1 MKKFR
6 LLFLIIAA
14 MLAGTQAGVA
24 QNWTGSTPTALK
36 SAAGNDINT
45 ESEEANFF
53 LYNVG
58 TGKFLTI
65 GGQWGTQAV
74 LKDVGLLLTLD
85 DSKQQYN
92 DRTNPNNTGD
102 EVYSIHTKY
111 SVFSTAKNYIQ
122 LMDGSTST
130 SLHDTGLW
138 YTDRTSDQVNKNE
151 ASQDLASFY
160 FHPIADGSKIY
171 NIYVRSNHDGIYDNK
186 RAYLVAPAKAV
197 NNTGVSLET
206 TAYDTPYSNTD
217 DKYAQWMLIPLSE
230 VRANFQ
236 MEAANATEQYPAD
249 GSYIIH
255 CQNFSRNNGDLNQWR
270 IGNVSAS
277 ATLNTDVYEK
287 KYFPENNNYMLAP
300 SENPFN
306 YYVGNG
312 YYVGDDG
319 SKASGYDRTKYYKD
333 GFNSGEDN
341 LMSSEGDSHQ
351 KNYGGYWTANIKGP
365 GTIWQQ
371 IYTPIKKAG
380 WYIVSCDGFTTATK
394 GNVYIFAA
402 TTTVNFDQT
411 GSVENFTPDSYNY
424 RSFNLKTTAPATYT
438 QAGIQLLEG
447 NNKKSVMLYIDP
459 QADEYKTGDNQYK
472 PVYLIMGVQA
482 TGETGTAGEDNPV
495 DAAAWTCIDN
505 FEVKFAGSQ
514 EKVIVL
520 DEDQISVDYINTQ
533 VNAISAADIAAGDTK
548 QYYTLCL
555 GRSITAG
562 QWSSLILPVNLTA
575 YQLKMG
581 FGQDTKL
588 SVKNDEP
595 QSSNSVIEF
604 VSVPLNVADNEVV
617 LKAGIPYIIKPS
629 NINYAGTDGDE
640 ATATPATSVDCI
652 DGDPWA
658 IGKHIEINQV
668 RLENILRSADIEK
681 GPYDCK
687 DGGSLTFNGTYTKQ
701 ENKIPHGSYLLS
713 GGKWFYMNLEGQE
726 TPYVKEV
733 KGFRT
738 WLQPDGSTQ
747 GNANI
752 QFSIDGVIDGDVTN
766 AIEGIENDINVNANS
781 NKVYNMNG
789 QLVRNGSTSLEGLPK
804 GVYIVNNKK
813 YIVK

>member
-24 QNWTGSTPTALK
+24 QNWTGLTPSQLK
-36 SAAGNDINT
+36 SNANGNIHTTAEN
-45 ESEEANFF
+45 ANFF

-65 GGQWGTQAV
+65 GGLWGTQAV

-85 DSKQQYN
+85 NKRNSA
-92 DRTNPNNTGD
+92 TSHTD
-102 EVYSIHTKY
+102 EIYSIHTKY
-111 SVFSTAKNYIQ
+111 SVSSKADNYLQ
-122 LMDGSTST
+122 LMDGSNST
-130 SLHDTGLW
+130 SNHDNGLW
-138 YTDRTSDQVNKNE
+138 YTDRATSLVDKDDVAK
-151 ASQDLASFY
+151 DLATFY
-160 FHPIADGSKIY
+160 FHPVDGNKY
-171 NIYVRSNHDGIYDNK
+171 NIYVKSNHDGTYYNK
-186 RAYLVAPAKAV
+186 RVYLVAPKEAT
-197 NNTGVSLET
+197 NNTGVSIAEESYNA
-206 TAYDTPYSNTD
+206 AYSTSDLN
-217 DKYAQWMLIPLSE
+217 AQWMLIPLSE

-249 GSYIIH
+249 GSYIIR

-270 IGNVSAS
+270 IGHVSAS
-277 ATLNTDVYEK
+277 ATLNTDVYK
-287 KYFPENNNYMLAP
+287 KTYFPENNNYMLAP
-300 SENPFN
+300 SANPFN

-319 SKASGYDRTKYYKD
+319 SSANGYDRRKYYKD
-333 GFNSGEDN
+333 GFNSGSGN
-341 LMSSEGDSHQ
+341 LMSSNGESHQ

-371 IYTPIKKAG
+371 IYTPITKAG
-380 WYIVSCDGFTTATK
+380 WYIVSCDGFTTAER

-402 TTTVNFDQT
+402 TTTMNFATDDVST
-411 GSVENFTPDSYNY
+411 FKAPDSYNY
-424 RSFNLKTTAPATYT
+424 RSFNLRSKAPATFT

-447 NNKKSVMLYIDP
+447 KNKKSVMLYIDP
-459 QADEYKTGDNQYK
+459 KDAVYNKK

-495 DAAAWTCIDN
+495 DANAWTCIDN
-505 FEVKFAGSQ
+505 FEVKYAGSQ
-514 EKVIVL
+514 DKVIVL
-520 DEDQISVDYINTQ
+520 DENQKNITYINDQ
-533 VNAISAADIAAGDTK
+533 VTAIKDADEKGNK
-548 QYYTLCL
+548 KFYYTLCL
-555 GRSITAG
+555 DRSIKAG
-562 QWSSLILPVNLTA
+562 QWSSLILPVDLTA

-581 FGQDTKL
+581 FGEDTKL
-588 SVKNDEP
+588 SVKNEKE

-617 LKAGIPYIIKPS
+617 LKAGTPYIIKPS
-629 NINYAGTDGDE
+629 NINYVGTDGDE
-640 ATATPATSVDCI
+640 TTTNPATSVDCI
-652 DGDPWA
+652 DGNKWA

-668 RLENILRSADIEK
+668 RLENTLESADVATH
-681 GPYDCK
+681 PYDCK
-687 DGGSLTFNGTYTKQ
+687 DGGSLTFNGTYTQ
-701 ENKIPHGSYLLS
+701 QDYKIPEGSYLLS
-713 GGKWFYMNLEGQE
+713 GGEWYYMTVPVN
-726 TPYVKEV
+726 TV

-738 WLQPDGSTQ
+738 WLQPNSANGS
-747 GNANI
+747 ANMQI
-752 QFSIDGVIDGDVTN
+752 SIDGVIDGNTTN
-766 AIEGIENDINVNANS
+766 SIEGIENDLNTAD

-804 GVYIVNNKK
+804 GIYIVNNKK

>member
-1 MKKFR
+1 MKKFK
-6 LLFLIIAA
+6 LLLWVFAA
-14 MLAGTQAGVA
+14 MLAGTQTSVA
-24 QNWTGSTPTALK
+24 QNWTGKTADDLK
-36 SAAGNDINT
+36 SATKGNINT
-45 ESEEANFF
+45 DSEDANFF

-65 GGQWGTQAV
+65 GGLWGTQAV

-85 DSKQQYN
+85 DPKQQYN
-92 DRTNPNNTGD
+92 QNDTGD

-111 SVFSTAKNYIQ
+111 SVFSTADNYIQ
-122 LMDGSTST
+122 LMDGTSST

-138 YTDRTSDQVNKNE
+138 YTDRTSDQVNKND

-171 NIYVRSNHDGIYDNK
+171 NIYVRSNHDGTYHNK
-186 RAYLVAPAKAV
+186 RAYLVAPPEAV
-197 NNTGVSLET
+197 NNTGVRLET
-206 TAYDTPYSNTD
+206 TAYKAAYSNT
-217 DKYAQWMLIPLSE
+217 DKYAQWMLIPLRE

-249 GSYIIH
+249 GSYIIR

-270 IGNVSAS
+270 VGHVSAS
-277 ATLNTDVYEK
+277 TTLNTDYAK

-300 SENPFN
+300 SANTFN

-319 SKASGYDRTKYYKD
+319 SKTNGYDRTKYYKD
-333 GFNSGEDN
+333 GFNSGRDN
-341 LMSSEGDSHQ
+341 LMSSDGESHQ

-371 IYTPIKKAG
+371 IYTPITKAG
-380 WYIVSCDGFTTATK
+380 WYIVSCDGFTTAEH

-402 TTTVNFDQT
+402 TTTMNFATDDVST
-411 GSVENFTPDSYNY
+411 FKAPDSYNY
-424 RSFNLKTTAPATYT
+424 RSFNLGSEAPATYT

-447 NNKKSVMLYIDP
+447 KNKKSVMLYIDP
-459 QADEYKTGDNQYK
+459 KDAVYNNK

-482 TGETGTAGEDNPV
+482 TGEEGTTFTQAVENT
-495 DAAAWTCIDN
+495 AWTCIDN

-520 DEDQISVDYINTQ
+520 DEDQTSVDYINTQ
-533 VNAISAADIAAGDTK
+533 VNAISAADNAAGDRK

-555 GRSITAG
+555 DRSITAG
-562 QWSSLILPVNLTA
+562 QWSSLILPVDLTA

-581 FGQDTKL
+581 FGEGTKL
-588 SVKNDEP
+588 SVKNKEV

-617 LKAGIPYIIKPS
+617 LKAGTPYIIKPS
-629 NINYAGTDGDE
+629 NINYVGTDGDE
-640 ATATPATSVDCI
+640 TTTNPATSVDCI
-652 DGDPWA
+652 DGKKWT

-668 RLENILRSADIEK
+668 RLENTLLNDIVVK

-766 AIEGIENDINVNANS
+766 AIEGIENGINVNANS

>member
-1 MKKFR
+1 MKKFK
-6 LLFLIIAA
+6 LLLWVFAA
-14 MLAGTQAGVA
+14 MLAGTQTSVA
-24 QNWTGSTPTALK
+24 QNWTGQTAETLK
-36 SAAGNDINT
+36 TATKDNINT
-45 ESEEANFF
+45 DSEDANFF

-65 GGQWGTQAV
+65 GGLWGTQAV

-85 DSKQQYN
+85 DSKQTYGYF
-92 DRTNPNNTGD
+92 NPNNTGD

-111 SVFSTAKNYIQ
+111 SVFSTADNYVQ
-122 LMDGSTST
+122 LMDGSSST
-130 SLHDTGLW
+130 SAHDTGLW
-138 YTDRTSDQVNKNE
+138 YTDRTTSQVNQSE

-171 NIYVRSNHDGIYDNK
+171 NIYVRSNHEGIYDNK
-186 RAYLVAPAKAV
+186 RAYLVAPADAV
-197 NNTGVSLET
+197 NNTGVSLAT
-206 TAYDTPYSNTD
+206 TAYNTAYSNTD

-249 GSYIIH
+249 GSYIIR

-270 IGNVSAS
+270 IGHVSAS
-277 ATLNTDVYEK
+277 ATLNTDVYK
-287 KYFPENNNYMLAP
+287 KDYFPENNNYMLAP
-300 SENPFN
+300 SANTFN

-319 SKASGYDRTKYYKD
+319 SSANGYDRTKYYKD
-333 GFNSGEDN
+333 GFNSGKEN
-341 LMSSEGDSHQ
+341 LMSSDGDSHQ

-371 IYTPIKKAG
+371 IYTPITKAG
-380 WYIVSCDGFTTATK
+380 WYIVSCDGFTTAK
-394 GNVYIFAA
+394 RGNVYIFAA
-402 TTTVNFDQT
+402 TTTMNFATDDV
-411 GSVENFTPDSYNY
+411 SKFKAPDSYNY
-424 RSFNLKTTAPATYT
+424 RSFNLGSTAPATYT

-459 QADEYKTGDNQYK
+459 KDAIYNNK

-482 TGETGTAGEDNPV
+482 TGEEGTTFTQAVEST
-495 DAAAWTCIDN
+495 AWTCIDN
-505 FEVKFAGSQ
+505 FEVKYAGSQ

-520 DEDQISVDYINTQ
+520 DEDQTSVNYINDQ
-533 VNAISAADIAAGDTK
+533 VTAIKAADEKGNKTF
-548 QYYTLCL
+548 YYTLCL
-555 GRSITAG
+555 DRSITVG
-562 QWSSLILPVNLTA
+562 QWSSLILPVDLTA

-588 SVKNDEP
+588 SVKNEKE

-617 LKAGIPYIIKPS
+617 LKAGTPCIIKPS
-629 NINYAGTDGDE
+629 NINYVGTDGDE
-640 ATATPATSVDCI
+640 ATTTPATSVDCI
-652 DGDPWA
+652 DGNTWA

-668 RLENILRSADIEK
+668 RLENTLESADVATH
-681 GPYDCK
+681 PYDCK
-687 DGGSLTFNGTYTKQ
+687 DGGSLTFNGTYTQ
-701 ENKIPHGSYLLS
+701 QDYKIPEGSYLLS
-713 GGKWFYMNLEGQE
+713 GGEWYYMTVPVN
-726 TPYVKEV
+726 TV

-738 WLQPDGSTQ
+738 WLQPNSANGS
-747 GNANI
+747 ANM
-752 QFSIDGVIDGDVTN
+752 QFSIDGVIDGNTTN
-766 AIEGIENDINVNANS
+766 SIEGIENDLNTAD

-804 GVYIVNNKK
+804 GIYIVNNKK

>member
-36 SAAGNDINT
+36 EAAGNDINT
-45 ESEEANFF
+45 TSEDANFF

-74 LKDVGLLLTLD
+74 LKDVGLLLTMD
-85 DSKQQYN
+85 KSIQTISN
-92 DRTNPNNTGD
+92 NNTGD
-102 EVYSIHTKY
+102 VVYSIHTKY
-111 SVFSTAKNYIQ
+111 SVDTKSNNYLQ
-122 LMDGSTST
+122 LMDGSNSTST
-130 SLHDTGLW
+130 HDEGIW
-138 YTDRTSDQVNKNE
+138 YTDRTNGVQIIDDR
-151 ASQDLASFY
+151 SQDFATFY
-160 FHPIADGSKIY
+160 FHNLGNNKY
-171 NIYVRSNHDGIYDNK
+171 NIYVMSNNDADPKDVEGWTDNYKSK
-186 RAYLVAPAKAV
+186 RIYLVAPSGAI
-197 NNTGVSLET
+197 NNTAITSGVTADMS
-206 TAYDTPYSNTD
+206 TAYSATD
-217 DKYAQWMLIPLSE
+217 ANAQWMLIPLSE
-230 VRANFQ
+230 VRDNFQ
-236 MEAANATEQYPAD
+236 MVAANATEQYPAD
-249 GSYIIH
+249 GSYIIRA
-255 CQNFSRNNGDLNQWR
+255 QNFSRNNEDLSQWR
-270 IGNVSAS
+270 IGHISEGKNLSTGYDQS
-277 ATLNTDVYEK
+277 IFSGTNK
-287 KYFPENNNYMLAP
+287 MLAP
-300 SENPFN
+300 GAKVTINEEETN

-312 YYVGDDG
+312 YHVDDHDNSLFYDNTTKKMDA
-319 SKASGYDRTKYYKD
+319 SKD
-333 GFNSGEDN
+333 E
-341 LMSSEGDSHQ
+341 SHQ
-351 KNYGGYWTANIKGP
+351 KLYGGYWTANIKGP

-380 WYIVSCDGFTTATK
+380 WYIVSCDGFTTAK
-394 GNVYIFAA
+394 QGNVYIFAA
-402 TTTVNFDQT
+402 TTTMNFATDDV
-411 GSVENFTPDSYNY
+411 SDFKDPDSYNY
-424 RSFNLKTTAPATYT
+424 RSFNLGSTAPATYT

-459 QADEYKTGDNQYK
+459 QADEYKTGENQYK

-482 TGETGTAGEDNPV
+482 TGETGTAGENNPV
-495 DAAAWTCIDN
+495 DATAWTCIDN
-505 FEVKFAGSQ
+505 FEVKYAGSQ
-514 EKVIVL
+514 DKVIVL
-520 DEDQISVDYINTQ
+520 DENQKDITYINDQ
-533 VNAISAADIAAGDTK
+533 VTAIKDADAKGNKTF
-548 QYYTLCL
+548 YYTLCL
-555 GRSITAG
+555 DRSITVG
-562 QWSSLILPVNLTA
+562 QWSSLILPVDLTA

-588 SVKNDEP
+588 SVKNEKE

-617 LKAGIPYIIKPS
+617 LKAGTPCIIKPS
-629 NINYAGTDGDE
+629 NINYVGTDANEAGTI
-640 ATATPATSVDCI
+640 TATSVDCI
-652 DGDPWA
+652 DGKTWA

-668 RLENILRSADIEK
+668 RLENELGSADIVT

>member
-1 MKKFR
+1 MMKKFR

-36 SAAGNDINT
+36 SAAGSDINT
-45 ESEEANFF
+45 DSEVANFF

-65 GGQWGTQAV
+65 GGLWGTQAV

-92 DRTNPNNTGD
+92 QGNPNDTGD

-111 SVFSTAKNYIQ
+111 SVFSKADNYVQ
-122 LMDGSTST
+122 LMDGSSST
-130 SLHDTGLW
+130 SLHDKDLW

-151 ASQDLASFY
+151 ASKDLASFY

-171 NIYVRSNHDGIYDNK
+171 NIYVRSNHDGRYNDK
-186 RAYLVAPAKAV
+186 RAYLVAPAEAV

-206 TAYDTPYSNTD
+206 TAYDTSYSNTD

-319 SKASGYDRTKYYKD
+319 SSTNGYDRRKYYKD
-333 GFNSGEDN
+333 GFNSGRDN
-341 LMSSEGDSHQ
+341 LMSSDGESHQ
-351 KNYGGYWTANIKGP
+351 ENYGGYWTANIKGP

-371 IYTPIKKAG
+371 IYTPITKAG

-402 TTTVNFDQT
+402 TTTMNFATDDV
-411 GSVENFTPDSYNY
+411 SDFKNPDSYNF
-424 RSFNLKTTAPATYT
+424 RSFNKGTTPPATYT
-438 QAGIQLLEG
+438 QAGKQLMEG
-447 NNKKSVMLYIDP
+447 NNNKKSVMLYIDP
-459 QADEYKTGDNQYK
+459 NDAVYNNK

-482 TGETGTAGEDNPV
+482 TGEEGTTFTEAVENT
-495 DAAAWTCIDN
+495 AWTCIDN

-520 DEDQISVDYINTQ
+520 DEDQASVDYINTQ
-533 VNAISAADIAAGDTK
+533 VNAISEADNAAGDTK

-588 SVKNDEP
+588 SVKSKEV
-595 QSSNSVIEF
+595 QFSNSVIEF

-617 LKAGIPYIIKPS
+617 LKAGTPYIIKPS

-652 DGDPWA
+652 DGEAWA

-668 RLENILRSADIEK
+668 RLENELRSAEIVT

-713 GGKWFYMNLEGQE
+713 GGKWFYMNLKGQE
-726 TPYVKEV
+726 TPYVEEV

>member
-24 QNWTGSTPTALK
+24 QNWTGLTPSQLK
-36 SAAGNDINT
+36 SNANGNIHTTAEN
-45 ESEEANFF
+45 ANFF

-65 GGQWGTQAV
+65 GGLWGTQAV

-85 DSKQQYN
+85 NKRNSA
-92 DRTNPNNTGD
+92 TSHTD
-102 EVYSIHTKY
+102 EIYSIHTKY
-111 SVFSTAKNYIQ
+111 SVSSKADNYLQ
-122 LMDGSTST
+122 LMDGSNST
-130 SLHDTGLW
+130 SNHDNGLW
-138 YTDRTSDQVNKNE
+138 YTDRATSLVDKDDVAK
-151 ASQDLASFY
+151 DLATFY
-160 FHPIADGSKIY
+160 FHPVDGNKY
-171 NIYVRSNHDGIYDNK
+171 NIYVKSNHDGTYYNK
-186 RAYLVAPAKAV
+186 RVYLVAPKEAT
-197 NNTGVSLET
+197 NNTCVSIAEESYNA
-206 TAYDTPYSNTD
+206 AYSTSDLN
-217 DKYAQWMLIPLSE
+217 AQWMLIPLSE

-249 GSYIIH
+249 GSYIIR

-270 IGNVSAS
+270 IGHVSAS
-277 ATLNTDVYEK
+277 ATLNTDVYK
-287 KYFPENNNYMLAP
+287 KTYFPENNNYMLAP
-300 SENPFN
+300 SANPFN

-319 SKASGYDRTKYYKD
+319 SSANGYDRTKYYKD
-333 GFNSGEDN
+333 GFNSGKNN
-341 LMSSEGDSHQ
+341 LMSSNGESHQ

-371 IYTPIKKAG
+371 IYTPITKAG
-380 WYIVSCDGFTTATK
+380 WYIVSCDGFTTAER

-402 TTTVNFDQT
+402 TTTMNFATDDVST
-411 GSVENFTPDSYNY
+411 FKAPDSYNY
-424 RSFNLKTTAPATYT
+424 RSFNLRSKAPATFT

-447 NNKKSVMLYIDP
+447 KNKKSVMLYIDP
-459 QADEYKTGDNQYK
+459 KDAVYNKK

-495 DAAAWTCIDN
+495 DANAWTCIDN
-505 FEVKFAGSQ
+505 FEVKYAGSQ
-514 EKVIVL
+514 DKVIVL
-520 DEDQISVDYINTQ
+520 DENQKNITYINDQ
-533 VNAISAADIAAGDTK
+533 VTAIKDADEKGNK
-548 QYYTLCL
+548 KFYYTLCL
-555 GRSITAG
+555 DRSIKAG
-562 QWSSLILPVNLTA
+562 QWSSLILPVDLTA

-581 FGQDTKL
+581 FGEETKL
-588 SVKNDEP
+588 SVKNEKE

-617 LKAGIPYIIKPS
+617 LKAGTPCIIKPS
-629 NINYAGTDGDE
+629 NINYVGTDANEEE
-640 ATATPATSVDCI
+640 AITATSVDCI
-652 DGDPWA
+652 DGKTWA

-668 RLENILRSADIEK
+668 RLENTLESADVATH
-681 GPYDCK
+681 PYDCK
-687 DGGSLTFNGTYTKQ
+687 DGGSLTFNGTYTQ
-701 ENKIPHGSYLLS
+701 QDYKIPEGSYLLS
-713 GGKWFYMNLEGQE
+713 GGEWYYMTVPVN
-726 TPYVKEV
+726 TV

-738 WLQPDGSTQ
+738 WLQPNSANGS
-747 GNANI
+747 ANM
-752 QFSIDGVIDGDVTN
+752 QFSIDGVIDGNTTN
-766 AIEGIENDINVNANS
+766 SIEGIENDLNTAD

-804 GVYIVNNKK
+804 GIYIVNNKK

>member
-1 MKKFR
+1 MKDF
-6 LLFLIIAA
+6 
-14 MLAGTQAGVA
+14 GTQ
-24 QNWTGSTPTALK
+24 
-36 SAAGNDINT
+36 I
-45 ESEEANFF
+45 
-53 LYNVG
+53 
-58 TGKFLTI
+58 
-65 GGQWGTQAV
+65 
-74 LKDVGLLLTLD
+74 
-85 DSKQQYN
+85 
-92 DRTNPNNTGD
+92 
-102 EVYSIHTKY
+102 
-111 SVFSTAKNYIQ
+111 
-122 LMDGSTST
+122 
-130 SLHDTGLW
+130 
-138 YTDRTSDQVNKNE
+138 TDRSISTTNE
-151 ASQDLASFY
+151 KSQDLASFY
-160 FHPIADGSKIY
+160 FHRVNEKENKYI
-171 NIYVRSNHDGIYDNK
+171 IYVRNTNRVTEDENGITNNPYHNK
-186 RAYLVAPAKAV
+186 RVYLVAPEKTED
-197 NNTGVSLET
+197 NTGIGIGIS
-206 TAYDTPYSNTD
+206 D
-217 DKYAQWMLIPLSE
+217 DNSDNPNAQWISNPNAQWILVPLSE
-230 VRANFQ
+230 VRQNFQ
-236 MEAANATEQYPAD
+236 MEAVNATEQYPAD
-249 GSYIIH
+249 GSYIIRA
-255 CQNFSRNNGDLNQWR
+255 QNFSRNNGDLSQWR
-270 IGNVSAS
+270 VGNISDNNR
-277 ATLNTDVYEK
+277 LNTTSYDDKSKFLES
-287 KYFPENNNYMLAP
+287 NNYMLDP
-300 SENPFN
+300 TENTFN

-312 YYVGDDG
+312 YHVGDDG

-333 GFNSGEDN
+333 GFNSGEEN

-533 VNAISAADIAAGDTK
+533 FNAISAADIAAGDTK

-562 QWSSLILPVNLTA
+562 QWSSLILPVDLTA

-588 SVKNDEP
+588 SVKNKEP

-617 LKAGIPYIIKPS
+617 LKAGTPYIIKPS
-629 NINYAGTDGDE
+629 NINYVGTDANEAGTN
-640 ATATPATSVDCI
+640 TATSVDCI
-652 DGDPWA
+652 DGETWA

-668 RLENILRSADIEK
+668 RLEKELGSDEIVT

-687 DGGSLTFNGTYTKQ
+687 DGGLLTFNGTYTKQ

-713 GGKWFYMNLEGQE
+713 GGKWFYMNLKGQD

>member
-1 MKKFR
+1 MEG
-6 LLFLIIAA
+6 AA
-14 MLAGTQAGVA
+14 PADLKRATD
-24 QNWTGSTPTALK
+24 GS
-36 SAAGNDINT
+36 INS
-45 ESEEANFF
+45 ESEDANFY

-58 TGKFLTI
+58 TGKFLTV
-65 GGQWGTQAV
+65 GGNWGTQAV

-85 DSKQQYN
+85 NSIDGTKENGS
-92 DRTNPNNTGD
+92 D
-102 EVYSIHTKY
+102 VAYSIHTKY
-111 SVFSTAKNYIQ
+111 SVSTVSKNYVQ
-122 LMDGSTST
+122 LMDGSSST
-130 SLHDTGLW
+130 SEHDEGIW
-138 YTDRTSDQVNKNE
+138 YTDRLYNPDAGDNQIKDDVSE
-151 ASQDLASFY
+151 DLATFY
-160 FHPIADGSKIY
+160 FHSIGDNKY
-171 NIYVRSNHDGIYDNK
+171 NIYVRSDHRGITVGDHEFEPSHLYD
-186 RAYLVAPAKAV
+186 RSRVYLVAPQNAANNDPVGIEKTNYDDEYQESDV
-197 NNTGVSLET
+197 N
-206 TAYDTPYSNTD
+206 
-217 DKYAQWMLIPLSE
+217 AQWMLIPLSE

-319 SKASGYDRTKYYKD
+319 SSTNGYDRRKYYKD
-333 GFNSGEDN
+333 GFNSGEEN
-341 LMSSEGDSHQ
+341 LMSSGGDSHQ

-371 IYTPIKKAG
+371 IYTPITKAG

-402 TTTVNFDQT
+402 TTTMNFATDDV
-411 GSVENFTPDSYNY
+411 SDFKNPDSYNF
-424 RSFNLKTTAPATYT
+424 RSFNKGTTPPATYT
-438 QAGIQLLEG
+438 QAGKQLMEG
-447 NNKKSVMLYIDP
+447 NNNKKSVMLYIDP
-459 QADEYKTGDNQYK
+459 NDAVYNNK

-482 TGETGTAGEDNPV
+482 TGEEGTTYTQAVEST
-495 DAAAWTCIDN
+495 AWTCIDN

-520 DEDQISVDYINTQ
+520 DEDQTSVDYINTQ
-533 VNAISAADIAAGDTK
+533 VNAISDADDAAGDTK

-555 GRSITAG
+555 GRSITVG
-562 QWSSLILPVNLTA
+562 QWSSLILPVDLTA

-588 SVKNDEP
+588 SVKNKEV

-617 LKAGIPYIIKPS
+617 LKAGTPYIIKPS

-652 DGDPWA
+652 DGEAWA

-668 RLENILRSADIEK
+668 RLENILGSADIET

>member
-6 LLFLIIAA
+6 LLVLAFAA
-14 MLAGTQAGVA
+14 MLAGTQNGVA
-24 QNWTGSTPTALK
+24 QDWTWSTPADLK
-36 SAAGNDINT
+36 RATNGSIDS
-45 ESEEANFF
+45 ESEDANFF

-65 GGQWGTQAV
+65 GGLWGTQAV

-85 DSKQQYN
+85 DSKQQY
-92 DRTNPNNTGD
+92 DRRNPNDTGD

-122 LMDGSTST
+122 LMDGSFST
-130 SLHDTGLW
+130 SLHDKDLW

-151 ASQDLASFY
+151 ASKDLASFY

-171 NIYVRSNHDGIYDNK
+171 NIYVRSNHDGRYNDK
-186 RAYLVAPAKAV
+186 RAYLVAPAEAV

-236 MEAANATEQYPAD
+236 MEAVNATEQYPVD
-249 GSYIIH
+249 GSYIIRA
-255 CQNFSRNNGDLNQWR
+255 QNFSRNNGDLSQWR
-270 IGNVSAS
+270 VGNISDNNR
-277 ATLNTDVYEK
+277 LNTSDDK
-287 KYFPENNNYMLAP
+287 SKFPESNNYMLDP
-300 SENPFN
+300 TENESN

-333 GFNSGEDN
+333 GFNSGEEN

-380 WYIVSCDGFTTATK
+380 WYIVSCDGFTTANQ

-459 QADEYKTGDNQYK
+459 LADEYKTGENQYK

-495 DAAAWTCIDN
+495 DATAWTCIDN
-505 FEVKFAGSQ
+505 FEVKYAGSQ
-514 EKVIVL
+514 DKVIVL
-520 DEDQISVDYINTQ
+520 DENQKDITYINDQ
-533 VNAISAADIAAGDTK
+533 VTAIKDADEKGNK
-548 QYYTLCL
+548 KFYYTLCL
-555 GRSITAG
+555 DRSITAG
-562 QWSSLILPVNLTA
+562 QWSSLILPVDLTA

-581 FGQDTKL
+581 FGENTKL
-588 SVKNDEP
+588 SVKNEKE

-604 VSVPLNVADNEVV
+604 VSVPLNVDNNTVV
-617 LKAGIPYIIKPS
+617 LKAGTPYIIKPS

-652 DGDPWA
+652 DGKTWA

-668 RLENILRSADIEK
+668 RLENPLVSADVATH
-681 GPYDCK
+681 PYDCK
-687 DGGSLTFNGTYTKQ
+687 DGGSLTFNGTYTQ
-701 ENKIPHGSYLLS
+701 QDYKIPEGSYLLS
-713 GGKWFYMNLEGQE
+713 GGEWYYMTVPVN
-726 TPYVKEV
+726 TV

-738 WLQPDGSTQ
+738 WLQPNSANGS
-747 GNANI
+747 ANM
-752 QFSIDGVIDGDVTN
+752 QFSIDGVIDGDTTN
-766 AIEGIENDINVNANS
+766 SIEGIENDLNS
-781 NKVYNMNG
+781 ADNKVYNMNG

-804 GVYIVNNKK
+804 GIYIVNNKK

>member
-24 QNWTGSTPTALK
+24 QNWTGLTPSQLK
-36 SAAGNDINT
+36 SNANGNIHTTAEN
-45 ESEEANFF
+45 ANFF

-65 GGQWGTQAV
+65 GGLWGTQAV

-85 DSKQQYN
+85 NKRNSATSYTD
-92 DRTNPNNTGD
+92 DI
-102 EVYSIHTKY
+102 YSIHTKY
-111 SVFSTAKNYIQ
+111 SVSSTADNYLQ
-122 LMDGSTST
+122 LMDGSNST
-130 SLHDTGLW
+130 SNHDNGLW
-138 YTDRTSDQVNKNE
+138 YTDRATSLVDKDDVAK
-151 ASQDLASFY
+151 DLATFY
-160 FHPIADGSKIY
+160 FHPVDGNKY
-171 NIYVRSNHDGIYDNK
+171 NIYVKSNHDGTYYNK
-186 RAYLVAPAKAV
+186 RVYLVAPKEAT
-197 NNTGVSLET
+197 NNTGVSIAET
-206 TAYDTPYSNTD
+206 SYNTAYSTSDLN
-217 DKYAQWMLIPLSE
+217 AQWMLIPLSE

-249 GSYIIH
+249 GSYIIR
-255 CQNFSRNNGDLNQWR
+255 CQNFSRNNGDLDQWR
-270 IGNVSAS
+270 IGHVSAS
-277 ATLNTDVYEK
+277 TTLNTDVYK
-287 KYFPENNNYMLAP
+287 KTYFPENNNYMLAP
-300 SENPFN
+300 SANTFN

-319 SKASGYDRTKYYKD
+319 SSANGYDRTKYYKD
-333 GFNSGEDN
+333 GFNSGKEN
-341 LMSSEGDSHQ
+341 LMSSDGESHQ

-380 WYIVSCDGFTTATK
+380 WYIVSCDGFTTAK
-394 GNVYIFAA
+394 QGNVYIFAA
-402 TTTVNFDQT
+402 TTTMNFATDDV
-411 GSVENFTPDSYNY
+411 SDFKDPDSYNY
-424 RSFNLKTTAPATYT
+424 RSFNLGSTAPATYT

-459 QADEYKTGDNQYK
+459 QADEYKTGENQYK

-482 TGETGTAGEDNPV
+482 TGETGTAGENNPV
-495 DAAAWTCIDN
+495 DATAWTCIDN
-505 FEVKFAGSQ
+505 FEVKYAGSQ
-514 EKVIVL
+514 DKVIVL
-520 DEDQISVDYINTQ
+520 DENQKDITYINDQ
-533 VNAISAADIAAGDTK
+533 VTAIKDADAKGNKTF
-548 QYYTLCL
+548 YYTLCL
-555 GRSITAG
+555 DRSITVG
-562 QWSSLILPVNLTA
+562 QWSSLILPVDLTA

-588 SVKNDEP
+588 SVKNEKE

-617 LKAGIPYIIKPS
+617 LKAGTPCIIKPS
-629 NINYAGTDGDE
+629 NINYVGTDANEAGTI
-640 ATATPATSVDCI
+640 TATSVDCI
-652 DGDPWA
+652 DGKTWA

-668 RLENILRSADIEK
+668 RLENELGSADIVT

>member
-1 MKKFR
+1 MTVV
-6 LLFLIIAA
+6 I
-14 MLAGTQAGVA
+14 
-24 QNWTGSTPTALK
+24 
-36 SAAGNDINT
+36 
-45 ESEEANFF
+45 
-53 LYNVG
+53 
-58 TGKFLTI
+58 
-65 GGQWGTQAV
+65 
-74 LKDVGLLLTLD
+74 
-85 DSKQQYN
+85 YN
-92 DRTNPNNTGD
+92 D
-102 EVYSIHTKY
+102 
-111 SVFSTAKNYIQ
+111 
-122 LMDGSTST
+122 
-130 SLHDTGLW
+130 
-138 YTDRTSDQVNKNE
+138 
-151 ASQDLASFY
+151 
-160 FHPIADGSKIY
+160 
-171 NIYVRSNHDGIYDNK
+171 K
-186 RAYLVAPAKAV
+186 RAYLVAPAEAV
-197 NNTGVSLET
+197 NINTGVSLET

-236 MEAANATEQYPAD
+236 MEAANATEQQYPAD

-319 SKASGYDRTKYYKD
+319 SSTNGYDRRKYYKD
-333 GFNSGEDN
+333 GFNSGRDN
-341 LMSSEGDSHQ
+341 LMSSDGESHQ

-371 IYTPIKKAG
+371 IYTPITKAG

-402 TTTVNFDQT
+402 TTTMNFATDDV
-411 GSVENFTPDSYNY
+411 SDFKNPDSYNF
-424 RSFNLKTTAPATYT
+424 RSFNKGTTPPATYT
-438 QAGIQLLEG
+438 QAGKQLMEG
-447 NNKKSVMLYIDP
+447 NNNKKSVMLYIDP
-459 QADEYKTGDNQYK
+459 NDAVYNNK

-482 TGETGTAGEDNPV
+482 TGEEGTTFTEAVENT
-495 DAAAWTCIDN
+495 AWTCIDN
-505 FEVKFAGSQ
+505 FDVKFAGSQ

-520 DEDQISVDYINTQ
+520 DEDQASVDYINTQ
-533 VNAISAADIAAGDTK
+533 VNAISEADNAAGDTK

-588 SVKNDEP
+588 SVKSKEV

-617 LKAGIPYIIKPS
+617 LKAGTPYIIKPS

-652 DGDPWA
+652 DGEAWA

-668 RLENILRSADIEK
+668 RLENELRSAEIVT

-713 GGKWFYMNLEGQE
+713 GGKWFYMNLKGQE
-726 TPYVKEV
+726 TPYVEEV

>member
-24 QNWTGSTPTALK
+24 QNWTGSTPTELK
-36 SAAGNDINT
+36 DAADNNINT
-45 ESEEANFF
+45 QSEKANFF

-92 DRTNPNNTGD
+92 DWTNPNNTGD

-122 LMDGSTST
+122 LMDGSSST
-130 SLHDTGLW
+130 LLHDKGLW
-138 YTDRTSDQVNKNE
+138 YTDRTSDQVNKND

-171 NIYVRSNHDGIYDNK
+171 NIYVRSNHDGIYDGM
-186 RAYLVAPAKAV
+186 RAYLVAPANAV
-197 NNTGVSLET
+197 NNTGVSLAT
-206 TAYDTPYSNTD
+206 TAYGTPYSNTD

-249 GSYIIH
+249 GSYIIR
-255 CQNFSRNNGDLNQWR
+255 CQNFSRNNGDLSQWR
-270 IGNVSAS
+270 VGHVSAS
-277 ATLNTDVYEK
+277 TTLNTDYAK
-287 KYFPENNNYMLAP
+287 TYFPEDNNYMLAP
-300 SENPFN
+300 SKNTFN

-312 YYVGDDG
+312 YHVGDDG
-319 SKASGYDRTKYYKD
+319 SSDSGYDRAKYYKD
-333 GFNSGEDN
+333 GFNSGKEN
-341 LMSSEGDSHQ
+341 LMSSDEGSHQ

-371 IYTPIKKAG
+371 IYTPITKAG
-380 WYIVSCDGFTTATK
+380 WYIVSCDGFTTAEQ

-402 TTTVNFDQT
+402 TTTMNFATDDVST
-411 GSVENFTPDSYNY
+411 FKAPDSYNFRY
-424 RSFNLKTTAPATYT
+424 FNKGTTAPATYT
-438 QAGIQLLEG
+438 QAGIQLMEG
-447 NNKKSVMLYIDP
+447 NNNKKSVMLYIDP
-459 QADEYKTGDNQYK
+459 EDAVYKNK

-482 TGETGTAGEDNPV
+482 TGEEGTTYTQAVES
-495 DAAAWTCIDN
+495 AAWTCIDN

-520 DEDQISVDYINTQ
+520 DEDQTSVDYINTQ
-533 VNAISAADIAAGDTK
+533 VNAISAADNAAGDTK

-555 GRSITAG
+555 GRSITEG
-562 QWSSLILPVNLTA
+562 QWSSLILPVDLTA

-581 FGQDTKL
+581 FGQNTKL
-588 SVKNDEP
+588 SVKSEKE

-617 LKAGIPYIIKPS
+617 LKADTPYIIKPS

-652 DGDPWA
+652 DSKTWA

-668 RLENILRSADIEK
+668 RLEKELGSDDIVT
-681 GPYDCK
+681 GPYNCK

-713 GGKWFYMNLEGQE
+713 GGKWFYMNLEGLE